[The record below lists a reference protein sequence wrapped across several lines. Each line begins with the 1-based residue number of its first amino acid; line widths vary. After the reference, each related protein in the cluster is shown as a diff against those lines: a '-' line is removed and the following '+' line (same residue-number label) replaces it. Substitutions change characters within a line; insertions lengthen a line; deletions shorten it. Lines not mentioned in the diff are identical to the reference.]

1 MVRELGFRY
10 RWVDR
15 YCYPQ
20 ADGRAK
26 HTQLQHMGTIYARST
41 ITIIAAAGEDA
52 EYGLPGVGLRARN
65 PQLRTDSVGVCTGD
79 WLSRPL
85 IAYHVPTEDIKWFL
99 WNTRGWTYQ
108 EALLSRRRLVFTDN
122 FIFFQCQNMVYEES
136 QVTSR
141 PGLGRTYG
149 DLVFPHLQHFE
160 DHIAGLSAINE
171 FSKRDLSF
179 DRDALDAV
187 SGILNIYR
195 SQSTRDSGVAVL
207 YGVPLTLWGKF
218 PEERHKSLC

>member
-1 MVRELGFRY
+1 
-10 RWVDR
+10 
-15 YCYPQ
+15 
-20 ADGRAK
+20 
-26 HTQLQHMGTIYARST
+26 
-41 ITIIAAAGEDA
+41 
-52 EYGLPGVGLRARN
+52 
-65 PQLRTDSVGVCTGD
+65 
-79 WLSRPL
+79 
-85 IAYHVPTEDIKWFL
+85 
-99 WNTRGWTYQ
+99 
-108 EALLSRRRLVFTDN
+108 
-122 FIFFQCQNMVYEES
+122 MVYEES

-160 DHIAGLSAINE
+160 DHIVGLSAINE

-218 PEERHKSLC
+218 PEERHKSLCETSVLIQGLSWTGIWEEKPIGIRRAELSSTKLERPRRSEFLSWT